1 MGDLVGEMEFRGRD
15 LSLSP
20 IRNYKL
26 SEKSQLSLKFFN
38 SFFRCSGNLGVEKTP
53 LFLVFAT
60 QRSPRMKSS
69 EVATRLFIELACR
82 AWGLWTLY
90 GKTSHVA
97 LRLSLQ
103 NAFRARLPP
112 KMEAKK
118 WHSKLPWK
126 VAIVFLF
133 WSFFFWSFRTFL
145 N

>member
-53 LFLVFAT
+53 VEKTPLFLVFAT

-82 AWGLWTLY
+82 A
-90 GKTSHVA
+90 
-97 LRLSLQ
+97 
-103 NAFRARLPP
+103 
-112 KMEAKK
+112 
-118 WHSKLPWK
+118 
-126 VAIVFLF
+126 
-133 WSFFFWSFRTFL
+133 
-145 N
+145 

>member
-69 EVATRLFIELACR
+69 EVATRLFTELACR
-82 AWGLWTLY
+82 A
-90 GKTSHVA
+90 
-97 LRLSLQ
+97 
-103 NAFRARLPP
+103 
-112 KMEAKK
+112 
-118 WHSKLPWK
+118 
-126 VAIVFLF
+126 
-133 WSFFFWSFRTFL
+133 
-145 N
+145 